1 MDIGR
6 VERAWRRGWMFA
18 IGALSSGDRVA
29 VPPDWSA
36 RAMSV
41 LYMRAQGIGDL
52 ILATGVMRAI
62 AHAHPNIQLDVLTTP
77 VAAPVLEYNPHVRRV
92 HLLRRS
98 PHQYAALAR
107 AVRAAHYDVV
117 IDGKITRGA
126 SFVRSPALSMVAGA
140 PYRIGVGGG
149 NHHLVY
155 NLCVERFDR
164 TTTHM
169 VGGSATLAIPFGIDP
184 AIVDLRPEI
193 FLTGEEGR
201 HAQRQWAFAAADHDT
216 RGERWLVNLSAG
228 SAERRWPHD
237 RWIALLEYLRARRPL
252 ATIAVIGMANEWNA
266 VQDVARSAGASA
278 VPAPRL
284 RDALALVASANHV
297 ITSNT
302 SITHA
307 ASAFRIPTVLL
318 LERGHDQWAPWDTPA
333 EIAYWSGPDVRSLDV
348 PTAIAALDR
357 FLIAH
362 PEIAETV
369 ERHPEV
375 SPVSSASYPLSR

>member
-1 MDIGR
+1 
-6 VERAWRRGWMFA
+6 
-18 IGALSSGDRVA
+18 
-29 VPPDWSA
+29 
-36 RAMSV
+36 
-41 LYMRAQGIGDL
+41 
-52 ILATGVMRAI
+52 
-62 AHAHPNIQLDVLTTP
+62 
-77 VAAPVLEYNPHVRRV
+77 
-92 HLLRRS
+92 
-98 PHQYAALAR
+98 
-107 AVRAAHYDVV
+107 
-117 IDGKITRGA
+117 
-126 SFVRSPALSMVAGA
+126 
-140 PYRIGVGGG
+140 
-149 NHHLVY
+149 
-155 NLCVERFDR
+155 
-164 TTTHM
+164 
-169 VGGSATLAIPFGIDP
+169 
-184 AIVDLRPEI
+184 
-193 FLTGEEGR
+193 
-201 HAQRQWAFAAADHDT
+201 
-216 RGERWLVNLSAG
+216 G

-318 LERGHDQWAPWDTPA
+318 LERGHDQWGPWDTPA

-357 FLIAH
+357 FLISH
-362 PEIAETV
+362 PAIAETV

-375 SPVSSASYPLSR
+375 SPVSRASYPLSR